1 MSTISHDAPSVGR
14 RSLLVELR
22 DLWVSLAIAAI
33 WVAVLFIGI
42 FGPDMVTH
50 SNDGSGATIPSAII
64 VAFFGLFATG
74 SVAKY
79 GYRRDR

>member
-1 MSTISHDAPSVGR
+1 MPAR
-14 RSLLVELR
+14 RRRGTL
-22 DLWVSLAIAAI
+22 
-33 WVAVLFIGI
+33 
-42 FGPDMVTH
+42 DMVTH

-64 VAFFGLFATG
+64 VAFFALFATG